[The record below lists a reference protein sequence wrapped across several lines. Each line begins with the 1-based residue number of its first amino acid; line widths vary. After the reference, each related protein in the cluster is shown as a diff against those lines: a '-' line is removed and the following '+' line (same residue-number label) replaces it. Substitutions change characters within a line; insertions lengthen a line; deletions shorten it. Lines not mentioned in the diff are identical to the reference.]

1 MFVKFLITFREDN
14 EFYHSKEEDDF
25 TSSQVIIN
33 NNASR
38 NVKPVDDPA
47 RDESISSQVS
57 IQKDGLQ
64 NATHFELEEAKSVN
78 HTGATRSLFRF
89 YLYEAMIIAKL

>member
-1 MFVKFLITFREDN
+1 MVSIFIPVFIKLLITFREDT
-14 EFYHSKEEDDF
+14 EFYHSKEEDDV

-33 NNASR
+33 NNTSR
-38 NVKPVDDPA
+38 NVKSMDDLVLN
-47 RDESISSQVS
+47 ESISSRVS

-78 HTGATRSLFRF
+78 HTGATSFQFLILFV
-89 YLYEAMIIAKL
+89 

>member
-1 MFVKFLITFREDN
+1 MFVKFLITFREDS
-14 EFYHSKEEDDF
+14 EFYHSKEDDF

-33 NNASR
+33 NNTSR

-47 RDESISSQVS
+47 LDESILSQVS

-64 NATHFELEEAKSVN
+64 NAAHFELEEAKSVN
-78 HTGATRSLFRF
+78 HTGATRSLF
-89 YLYEAMIIAKL
+89 